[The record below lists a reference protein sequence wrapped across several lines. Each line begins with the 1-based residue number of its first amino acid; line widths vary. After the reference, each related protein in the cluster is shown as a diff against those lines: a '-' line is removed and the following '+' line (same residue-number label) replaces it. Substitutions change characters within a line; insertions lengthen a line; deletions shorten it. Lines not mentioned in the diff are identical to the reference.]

1 MVWALCSVLKLQL
14 DAKAVIAKC
23 LEKSVV
29 CLSAKN
35 KVRLLPAL
43 NIPQDQLEKAI
54 AIVAEAIERV
64 SGKIILR
71 ITFINII

>member
-1 MVWALCSVLKLQL
+1 MGLMLGIETTV
-14 DAKAVIAKC
+14 DPKAVITKC
-23 LEKSVV
+23 LEKGVV

-54 AIVAEAIERV
+54 AIVAEAIEELAA
-64 SGKIILR
+64 K
-71 ITFINII
+71 

>member
-1 MVWALCSVLKLQL
+1 MGLMLGIETTV

-23 LEKSVV
+23 LEKGVV

-43 NIPQDQLEKAI
+43 NIRQEQLEKAI
-54 AIVAEAIERV
+54 AILADVIEELVAQ
-64 SGKIILR
+64 
-71 ITFINII
+71 

>member
-1 MVWALCSVLKLQL
+1 MGLMLGIETTV

-23 LEKSVV
+23 LEKGVV

-54 AIVAEAIERV
+54 TIVAEAIAELAA
-64 SGKIILR
+64 K
-71 ITFINII
+71 